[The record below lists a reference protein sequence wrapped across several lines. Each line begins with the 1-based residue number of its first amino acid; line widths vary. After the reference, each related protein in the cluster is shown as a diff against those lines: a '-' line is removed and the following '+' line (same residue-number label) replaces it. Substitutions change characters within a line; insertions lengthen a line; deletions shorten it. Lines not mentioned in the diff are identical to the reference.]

1 MKGNLFAKLS
11 RVRDILETEYKME
24 LNTVEKITTS
34 FFTQGYLPAWY
45 LNCRTSEEI
54 SRHLFIMTQM
64 LNANSEHLAEVSDDG
79 KEITYF
85 VNVGRDFPG
94 KLNRILEE
102 NQDIGFVSYDS
113 IKLQSGIRIVSI
125 VKRDKIFR
133 NKDGETLK
141 EQEELLESVRNR
153 ASILEYRNTE
163 SFISCL
169 RDDYL
174 EEELSSRS
182 SSPRI
187 LRHLAIY
194 EQLRE
199 DGPFCFNEDISHTQ
213 NMLNQEGTKEI
224 RFTMGVR
231 DCDSR
236 FPMVILQRLK
246 KMGLNLSR
254 SYFDLLK
261 PDDLNEQV
269 GILSIYFREATD
281 VAAFREFLSDF
292 EYHPEV
298 TREESGALQAQ
309 LEKILRTIS
318 RTDLNEDEL
327 VQVFEELR
335 ELTVRNKDTAKQDEA
350 GNFLLNSLSDFFEAL
365 EHLGLDKNYKV
376 LKYLIGYDAFDEFWV
391 ETKHNGTVRNTE
403 GFRTKHNSVRGMNKG
418 GIRNDMI
425 VEFSEVAALSFM
437 MTWKCA
443 RSKVLF
449 GGGKGGLKINPRDFA
464 DNKLDF
470 FDTLSNFGR
479 SLFLVTGPAKDV
491 PAGDVGCGAAEIG
504 HMFEGFKSALHDIAL
519 IANGMKKSSAF
530 MGNKV
535 VSLEAARNILKEQF
549 NINYQDGVLLR
560 ELADN
565 EEYLELVA
573 APQITGKPRMGIQA
587 RTGAT
592 GRGLCYSIL
601 AAVANEY
608 CSGRWPA
615 TEPLNQDEIELI
627 GVFTEITETR
637 ILEQDGQDIIPDAQW
652 EQLEKTVFV
661 KLLKNKRVL
670 VQGSGKVGS
679 SVMTELSRFGVSL
692 CGVAD
697 REGVIYGERLDL
709 EELLEQ
715 AMKKGTV
722 MGCKKGVTHREEGT
736 ARGVEILEKECDIL
750 VLAALE
756 NTLTVRNAGKVK
768 ASIIACGSNGPNT
781 SKAEKILSSRP
792 VTVIYDFL
800 ANGAGVTASY
810 FEWLRN
816 LTERYRYEAET
827 IKKKD
832 FDIDIMDRY
841 IMPEYRTRIKGILRN
856 PESVETTRQWNLIL
870 RDIMIS
876 ALNEDFKEAGKNGF
890 SMKTAGFINTQLRVL
905 TATLLKLP
913 REQRDELWESL
924 STDTRDKLIPFMRHP
939 EARLHNPDALEI
951 QEDLCSMANPV
962 S

>member
-1 MKGNLFAKLS
+1 MKENLSGKLFK
-11 RVRDILETEYKME
+11 VRELLETEYKME
-24 LNTVEKITTS
+24 LNTVEKITAS
-34 FFTQGYLPAWY
+34 FFADGYLPAWY

-54 SRHLFIMTQM
+54 SRHLFIMTQL
-64 LNANSEHLAEVSDDG
+64 LNANIEHLTEVSDDG

-94 KLNRILEE
+94 KLNTILEE
-102 NQDIGFVSYDS
+102 NQDIGFISYDS

-125 VKRDKIFR
+125 VKRDSVFSASDEDSR
-133 NKDGETLK
+133 AQ
-141 EQEELLESVRNR
+141 QEELLETVRNR
-153 ASILEYRNTE
+153 ASVLDYSHTE
-163 SFISCL
+163 SFIAGL
-169 RDDYL
+169 GDNYL
-174 EEELSSRS
+174 EEELSSS
-182 SSPRI
+182 SSNPRI
-187 LRHLAIY
+187 LRHLAVY
-194 EQLRE
+194 EQLME
-199 DGPFCFNEDISHTQ
+199 DRAFCYTEDICHTAGHM
-213 NMLNQEGTKEI
+213 NHEETREI
-224 RFTMGVR
+224 RFTMGSR
-231 DCDSR
+231 SCDSR
-236 FPMVILQRLK
+236 FPMAILQILK
-246 KMGLNLSR
+246 KFGLNLSR
-254 SYFDLLK
+254 SYFDILNPHA
-261 PDDLNEQV
+261 PDEQV
-269 GILSIYFREATD
+269 GILSVYFKEGSD
-281 VAAFREFLSDF
+281 VAAFREALSRF
-292 EYHPEV
+292 EYCPV
-298 TREESGALQAQ
+298 VQRKEEGALQSR
-309 LEKILRTIS
+309 LERIIRSIS
-318 RTDLNEDEL
+318 RSDLKNEEL
-327 VQVFEELR
+327 ASVFEELK
-335 ELTVRNKDTAKQDEA
+335 ELIARNKDVDRQEEA

-365 EHLGLDKNYKV
+365 EHLNLDKNDRV

-391 ETKHNGTVRNTE
+391 ETRHNGTVRNTE

-449 GGGKGGLKINPRDFA
+449 GGGKGGLKINPRDFE
-464 DNKLDF
+464 DNKIDF

-491 PAGDVGCGAAEIG
+491 PAGDVGCGAVEIG

-519 IANGMKKSSAF
+519 IANGMKKGSAF

-535 VSLEAARNILKEQF
+535 VSLEAARNILKDQF
-549 NINYQDGVLLR
+549 NIDYRDGVLLR

-608 CSGRWPA
+608 CAGNWSA
-615 TEPLNQDEIELI
+615 SEELSQEEKDLL
-627 GVFTEITETR
+627 VFFTGINESC
-637 ILEQDGQDIIPDAQW
+637 ILEKDGMDIIANDKWAL
-652 EQLEKTVFV
+652 LEGTIFV
-661 KLLKNKRVL
+661 KLLRDKKIL

-679 SVMTELSRFGVSL
+679 SVMSELSRFGVSI

-697 REGVIYGERLDL
+697 RDGVIYGEKLDL
-709 EELLEQ
+709 DELLDQ
-715 AMKKGTV
+715 AMRHGTV
-722 MGCKKGVTHREEGT
+722 MGCRKGVSHRVEG
-736 ARGVEILEKECDIL
+736 AVKGMEILEKECDIL

-756 NTLTVRNAGKVK
+756 NTLTVRNAEKVK

-781 SKAEKILSSRP
+781 SKAERILNSRP

-816 LTERYRYEAET
+816 LTERFRYEAEV
-827 IKKKD
+827 IKKEI
-832 FDIDIMDRY
+832 FDIDVMDSY
-841 IMPEYRTRIKGILRN
+841 IMPEFRNRIKGILRR
-856 PESVETTRQWNLIL
+856 PESDETTKEWNLIL

-876 ALNEDFKEAGKNGF
+876 ALNEDFRQSRKEGI

-913 REQRDELWESL
+913 QNEREELWCSL
-924 STDTRDKLIPFMRHP
+924 PLETRDRLMPFMTHP
-939 EARLHNPDALEI
+939 EASLHNPEAPVI
-951 QEDLCSMANPV
+951 QKELYSVVNRI
-962 S
+962 